1 MEPTVDI
8 IDAEDRLDDIR
19 QLLTEY
25 VNWIGV
31 PLEFGDFDA
40 ELADL
45 PGAYDR
51 PKGRL
56 YLAQVNHELV
66 GCVALQPSDIEEP
79 DQNVCEMKRL
89 FVRNAYRGLG
99 ISRKL
104 ARKVIAEAK
113 DIGYTLMLVDTFDF
127 VDRLVRLFDELG
139 FEETPAYRP
148 SPHDNLRYFRLD
160 LREGQGE
167 TA

>member
-1 MEPTVDI
+1 MEQAVDI
-8 IDAEDRLDDIR
+8 IDAEERLYDVR

-56 YLAQVNHELV
+56 YLAQINHELV

-79 DQNVCEMKRL
+79 DQSVCEMKRL
-89 FVRNAYRGLG
+89 FVRNTYRGLG

-104 ARKVIAEAK
+104 SEKVIEEAR
-113 DIGYTLMLVDTFDF
+113 DIGYTVMLADTFGF
-127 VDRLVRLFDELG
+127 VERLVRLFEELG
-139 FEETPAYRP
+139 FSETEPYRA
-148 SPHDNLRYFRLD
+148 SPHDNLRYFRLA
-160 LREGQGE
+160 LAQPRGQ
-167 TA
+167 